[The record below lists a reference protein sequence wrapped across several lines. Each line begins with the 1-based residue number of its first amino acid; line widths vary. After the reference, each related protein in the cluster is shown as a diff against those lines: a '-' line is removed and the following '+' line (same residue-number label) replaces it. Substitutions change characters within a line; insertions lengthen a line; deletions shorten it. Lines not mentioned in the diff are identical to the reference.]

1 MTDTEI
7 KAALDEYAKEKRELE
22 RENAEL
28 KRLLSRIVEMVP
40 HESLTLFGDQMALG
54 QAKRAVG
61 L

>member
-28 KRLLSRIVEMVP
+28 RRLLSRVVEMVP
-40 HESLTLFGDQMALG
+40 HESLTLFGDQVALG

>member
-7 KAALDEYAKEKRELE
+7 KAALDEYAREKRELE

-28 KRLLSRIVEMVP
+28 RRLLSRVVEMVP